1 MLKKKLI
8 TYLNLRV
15 FSSFHTCSLT
25 ALEPKLTEVA
35 WRARKSWSSGAED
48 RWTFSETHRALRSF
62 LIAHRELSLENS
74 TKLLARISV
83 RLYIAWWQTPGSNP
97 SPTITDWFWIGN
109 VAVNPA
115 CHGFKTGQ
123 WASQRLVSWDLTR
136 LSRHD
141 LILKQACSS
150 ERVIWNA
157 VSSLAHVS
165 ENKQRATLRRKMH

>member
-1 MLKKKLI
+1 MAPKPPIIPVLALTIMSCQIQFFMYATLFIK
-8 TYLNLRV
+8 
-15 FSSFHTCSLT
+15 SSFLVQDKEQCNRYCQLPQLLLT
-25 ALEPKLTEVA
+25 SV
-35 WRARKSWSSGAED
+35 
-48 RWTFSETHRALRSF
+48 
-62 LIAHRELSLENS
+62 LENS

-97 SPTITDWFWIGN
+97 SLTITDWFWTGN

-123 WASQRLVSWDLTR
+123 WASQRLVSWDVTR

-150 ERVIWNA
+150 ERVIWNYG
-157 VSSLAHVS
+157 SSSAHVS
-165 ENKQRATLRRKMH
+165 ENKQWATLRRKMH